1 MAAQRSQRAKR
12 NPRQDALYYCSL
24 GEDKAGFDIR
34 YIDSFKGRGV
44 FSSRPF
50 QKGDFLLEYRG
61 QLISK
66 KEQENRLKV
75 YHDALKVFMFDFQFN
90 GKLLCIDAA
99 REDGSLGRLINDDE
113 VSPNS
118 KMTITRVD
126 GEPHLCLF
134 AIKDIA
140 PGEEITYN
148 YGDSEWPW
156 RIKKSKEKPSPSA
169 EENPST
175 SRSSPD
181 DTPQKS
187 KDKPSPSVEE
197 NPSTSRSSP
206 DDTPQKS
213 KDKPSP
219 SVEENPSTSRSS
231 PDDTPQD
238 CDHDLIADE
247 MSHLEKCVICGG
259 PFSPLKWSGVRCE
272 VCNQTWHKRCYNIH
286 TVDISEPQSLV
297 LNEQSSSE
305 VGSSEEEYVPDSA
318 SDSDSSFDNRSEIL
332 SINRK
337 RVQISE
343 VSTSQS
349 ASKKRRFHQ
358 EDSVEGDRLRSSE
371 AAGSLSEDELRKRR
385 FEKSDATSNEGNA
398 HNECMIDSSNARP
411 EDLSKSSLS
420 LRNRN
425 YCYICGKL
433 QTKFTR
439 HLKTHEKKYADVAQV
454 LSLPKKSKKRLEML
468 AKLRNKGN
476 HDHNSEVLA
485 SGIGTLKPKRT
496 SKKNYKE
503 KDYIHCIYCQALYL
517 RRDLWRH
524 VRKCSSKPGKA
535 NSEGYDRRV
544 LSLASMNESALCQQ
558 VSPGVW
564 KLLAVM
570 KDDDITSTVRSDFS
584 ILQLA
589 QSLFNKHGQDPT
601 KFDYIRQRLRECGRL
616 LLVLRK
622 EFSINTFEDA
632 VRPGNFDVVIKAVKK
647 VSGYDGEKNCYS
659 TPSLALKLGHSLQ
672 KLNDILHCRAL
683 MAQDS
688 TLIKSTQ
695 SFKTLYSTKW
705 SEFISHTAL
714 STLNERHFNKPSTLP
729 FTEDVQ
735 CLHRHL
741 EKITDQALKDFEE
754 HSSPKSYSELCKVTM
769 AKVILFNRRRGGE
782 VSKMTLCGFQERDSS
797 ALHKDIAFG
806 LTKFERHLCQHFSRV
821 ELRGKRGRKVAVLL
835 SPDMVNAITR
845 LTEKRAD
852 CGVLAENPFLFARP
866 KCLTPYRGQDC
877 LRLYA
882 AECGA
887 KNPELLRSTQL
898 RKHVATLSQILNL
911 KNHELDQVANFLGH
925 DIRVHREY
933 YRLPE
938 ATTQLAKISKLL
950 IAMEKG
956 SLKNLQGKSLEEIE
970 IEDDLELTESSGESD
985 SDAEGDTAVEEAN
998 AVVEEANA
1006 AVEEANAAVE
1016 EANAAVEEGEVV
1028 EENLSNPEAAQSKNK
1043 DEDKELKAL
1052 KWKRRKPD
1060 GKKQKK
1066 QSAAEKEEKRM
1077 RQTKRP
1083 WSKEEVNA
1091 VMRHFKDHIMKGKLA
1106 SMIECGQCKKAEH
1119 PVLDNRTLQNI
1130 RDFVRNRGVTMKNK
1144 K

>member
-1 MAAQRSQRAKR
+1 M
-12 NPRQDALYYCSL
+12 
-24 GEDKAGFDIR
+24 
-34 YIDSFKGRGV
+34 
-44 FSSRPF
+44 
-50 QKGDFLLEYRG
+50 
-61 QLISK
+61 
-66 KEQENRLKV
+66 
-75 YHDALKVFMFDFQFN
+75 
-90 GKLLCIDAA
+90 
-99 REDGSLGRLINDDE
+99 
-113 VSPNS
+113 SP
-118 KMTITRVD
+118 
-126 GEPHLCLF
+126 
-134 AIKDIA
+134 
-140 PGEEITYN
+140 
-148 YGDSEWPW
+148 
-156 RIKKSKEKPSPSA
+156 
-169 EENPST
+169 
-175 SRSSPD
+175 
-181 DTPQKS
+181 
-187 KDKPSPSVEE
+187 
-197 NPSTSRSSP
+197 
-206 DDTPQKS
+206 
-213 KDKPSP
+213 
-219 SVEENPSTSRSS
+219 
-231 PDDTPQD
+231 
-238 CDHDLIADE
+238 
-247 MSHLEKCVICGG
+247 LEKCVICGG
-259 PFSPLKWSGVRCE
+259 PFTPLKWSGVRCE

-286 TVDISEPQSLV
+286 MVDISEPQSLV

-305 VGSSEEEYVPDSA
+305 VGSSEEEYVPDSTA
-318 SDSDSSFDNRSEIL
+318 DSDSSFVNKSEIL

-349 ASKKRRFHQ
+349 ASKKKRFHQ
-358 EDSVEGDRLRSSE
+358 EDSVEGERLSSSE
-371 AAGSLSEDELRKRR
+371 AAGSLSQDELRKRR
-385 FEKSDATSNEGNA
+385 FEKSDATSNERNA
-398 HNECMIDSSNARP
+398 RNECMTDSYNARP
-411 EDLSKSSLS
+411 EDLPKSSLL

-439 HLKTHEKKYADVAQV
+439 HLKRHEKKYADVAQV

-476 HDHNSEVLA
+476 YDHNSEVLA

-535 NSEGYDRRV
+535 TSEGHDKRV

-564 KLLAVM
+564 KILAVM

-601 KFDYIRQRLRECGRL
+601 KFDYIRQKLRECGRL

-632 VRPGNFDVVIKAVKK
+632 VRPANFDVVITAVKK

-672 KLNDILHCRAL
+672 KVNDILHCRAL

-695 SFKTLYSTKW
+695 SFKTLFSTKW

-741 EKITDQALKDFEE
+741 EKITDEALKDLEE

-782 VSKMTLCGFQERDSS
+782 VSKMTLCGFQGRDSS

-835 SPDMVNAITR
+835 SPDMVSAITR

-956 SLKNLQGKSLEEIE
+956 SLQNLQGKTLEEIE
-970 IEDDLELTESSGESD
+970 IEDKLELTESSGESD
-985 SDAEGDTAVEEAN
+985 SDTEAD
-998 AVVEEANA
+998 A
-1006 AVEEANAAVE
+1006 AVEEADAAVE
-1016 EANAAVEEGEVV
+1016 EADVAVEETNATVEEGEV
-1028 EENLSNPEAAQSKNK
+1028 EENLSNPKAAQSQNK
-1043 DEDKELKAL
+1043 DEKDKELKAL

-1060 GKKQKK
+1060 GKKQK
-1066 QSAAEKEEKRM
+1066 QSAAEQEKKRM
-1077 RQTKRP
+1077 KQIKRP

-1106 SMIECGQCKKAEH
+1106 SMIECGQCKKAEN

-1130 RDFVRNRGVTMKNK
+1130 RDFVRNRGITMKNK